1 MMLPAEIEKG
11 VRLSRLLNEINAAFQ
26 RYLVLDE
33 AQLVTLALYVVH
45 THAIE
50 AAYHTPYLTVTSPT
64 PRSGKTRVL
73 EVCNLLVAKSWL
85 CSATTAAALVRKVE
99 RVQPTLLLDETDRV
113 FKGNKEDAHKL
124 TGLLNAGYS
133 QSGVYTMCETRGSKV
148 EEKDFHVF
156 CPKVLCG
163 IGHAHLP
170 DTLMSR
176 SIAIEMKRK
185 LNEPVQKFRER
196 EAIERLTP
204 IRERIEALVPH
215 LINELALARPAPA
228 PGLNDRAEDSWE
240 PLLAIADRAGEEWA
254 RKARQCATVLSGET
268 NRPDADLGVLLLRDI
283 HEVWDEDVP
292 FISTKELLSKLH
304 ALEESPWPTR
314 GRGDSPMTPHALA
327 KLLSGFGIVS
337 KSNGH
342 FRGYTR
348 DRFDDAWVR
357 YEVVAGVAPQ
367 ASNRQAPN
375 EVGAGVIDTLTVE
388 TGGALATGEG
398 DIDHSFTFKR
408 P

>member
-1 MMLPAEIEKG
+1 
-11 VRLSRLLNEINAAFQ
+11 
-26 RYLVLDE
+26 
-33 AQLVTLALYVVH
+33 
-45 THAIE
+45 
-50 AAYHTPYLTVTSPT
+50 
-64 PRSGKTRVL
+64 
-73 EVCNLLVAKSWL
+73 
-85 CSATTAAALVRKVE
+85 
-99 RVQPTLLLDETDRV
+99 
-113 FKGNKEDAHKL
+113 
-124 TGLLNAGYS
+124 
-133 QSGVYTMCETRGSKV
+133 
-148 EEKDFHVF
+148 
-156 CPKVLCG
+156 
-163 IGHAHLP
+163 
-170 DTLMSR
+170 
-176 SIAIEMKRK
+176 
-185 LNEPVQKFRER
+185 
-196 EAIERLTP
+196 
-204 IRERIEALVPH
+204 
-215 LINELALARPAPA
+215 
-228 PGLNDRAEDSWE
+228 LNDRAEDSWE
-240 PLLAIADRAGEEWA
+240 PLLAIADKAGEEWA

-342 FRGYTR
+342 FRGYNR

>member
-1 MMLPAEIEKG
+1 MLTAEIDKG
-11 VRLSRLLNEINAAFQ
+11 VRLSRLLDEINAAFQ

-33 AQLVTLALYVVH
+33 SQLVTLALHVVH

-73 EVCNLLVAKSWL
+73 EVCNLLVSKSWL

-99 RVQPTLLLDETDRV
+99 RVQPTLLLDETDRA

-133 QSGVYTMCETRGSKV
+133 RSGVYTMCETRGSKI

-163 IGHAHLP
+163 IGHDHLP

-176 SIAIEMKRK
+176 SISIEMKRK

-204 IRERIEALVPH
+204 IRERIEALVPQ
-215 LINELALARPAPA
+215 LIDELVLAR
-228 PGLNDRAEDSWE
+228 
-240 PLLAIADRAGEEWA
+240 EW
-254 RKARQCATVLSGET
+254 
-268 NRPDADLGVLLLRDI
+268 DAA
-283 HEVWDEDVP
+283 H
-292 FISTKELLSKLH
+292 
-304 ALEESPWPTR
+304 
-314 GRGDSPMTPHALA
+314 
-327 KLLSGFGIVS
+327 
-337 KSNGH
+337 
-342 FRGYTR
+342 
-348 DRFDDAWVR
+348 
-357 YEVVAGVAPQ
+357 PQ
-367 ASNRQAPN
+367 SR
-375 EVGAGVIDTLTVE
+375 
-388 TGGALATGEG
+388 
-398 DIDHSFTFKR
+398 
-408 P
+408 

>member
-1 MMLPAEIEKG
+1 MSQRNRSDEPACIDLPASEIRWDSDPLPTEQDDSSLDKG
-11 VRLSRLLNEINAAFQ
+11 VRLSRRLDEIKAAFH

-45 THAIE
+45 TYAIE

-73 EVCNLLVAKSWL
+73 EVLNLLVAKSWL

-133 QSGVYTMCETRGSKV
+133 QSGVYTMCETRGSKI

-163 IGHAHLP
+163 IGHDHLP

-176 SIAIEMKRK
+176 SISIEMKRK

-204 IRERIEALVPH
+204 IRERIEALVPQ
-215 LINELALARPAPA
+215 LIHELDLARPAAA

-240 PLLAIADRAGEEWA
+240 PLLAIADMAGEEWA
-254 RKARQCATVLSGET
+254 RKARQSATVLSGEA
-268 NRPDADLGVLLLRDI
+268 NRPDADIGVLLLRDI
-283 HEVWDEDVP
+283 HEVWDEAVL

-304 ALEESPWPTR
+304 ALEESPWPTW

-337 KSNGH
+337 KSTGQ
-342 FRGYTR
+342 FRGYNR

-357 YEVVAGVAPQ
+357 YEVGPTSVKP
-367 ASNRQAPN
+367 SS
-375 EVGAGVIDTLTVE
+375 T
-388 TGGALATGEG
+388 
-398 DIDHSFTFKR
+398 
-408 P
+408 